1 MLMRANAK
9 WMFALAAAFCS
20 LLASGISPAQVRQDR
35 AGESKQGARPGTPS
49 PDEIGRSEQ
58 ITGTASGAV
67 SLSDEQR
74 QKVRQY
80 FTAHKDARNDQP
92 SVPVTIGAAVPKQV
106 ELKDLPK
113 DVTDALQK
121 YFGDG
126 YFFAGDRL
134 VIVEPKVRRIVA
146 VIPNIE

>member
-1 MLMRANAK
+1 M
-9 WMFALAAAFCS
+9 
-20 LLASGISPAQVRQDR
+20 
-35 AGESKQGARPGTPS
+35 
-49 PDEIGRSEQ
+49 SEQ
-58 ITGTASGAV
+58 ITGTATGAV

-74 QKVRQY
+74 QKIRQY
-80 FTAHKDARNDQP
+80 FTDHKNARNDQS
-92 SVPVTIGAAVPKQV
+92 SVPVTIGAAVTKQV

-121 YFGDG
+121 YFGDS

-134 VIVEPKVRRIVA
+134 VIVEPNVRRIVA